1 MDYYVSKKAGSIM
14 FRAPKKAHLVAGDHI
29 PAEAWAGI
37 PESSQQELLNTGM
50 VEGFDDVDSVKL
62 SDAPEENLPRVGSGA
77 NDFMPEAKVQQG
89 KRVDAKLKEL
99 EDAQAKAEAQA
110 KADSEVDLEEGGSA
124 DGVVQVEQPPEE
136 ADEDDED
143 LDVEDSLTD
152 EELEALREMEQEDQE
167 EN

>member
-50 VEGFDDVDSVKL
+50 VEGFTDVDTVVL
-62 SDAPEENLPRVGSGA
+62 ADAPSENLPRVGSG
-77 NDFMPEAKVQQG
+77 NKDFMPEAKVQQG
-89 KRVDAKLKEL
+89 ERVDVKLKEL
-99 EDAQAKAEAQA
+99 EAAQAKAAEQA
-110 KADSEVDLEEGGSA
+110 KDESEVDLEEGGSA
-124 DGVVQVEQPPEE
+124 DGVVQVELP
-136 ADEDDED
+136 ADEDEDED

>member
-14 FRAPKKAHLVAGDHI
+14 FRAPKKAHLCAGDHI
-29 PAEAWAGI
+29 PAEAWAAI
-37 PESSQQELLNTGM
+37 PESSRQELLNTGM

-62 SDAPEENLPRVGSGA
+62 SDAPEENLPRVGSGS

-110 KADSEVDLEEGGSA
+110 KSDSEVDLEEGGSA
-124 DGVVQVEQPPEE
+124 DGVVQVEMPG
-136 ADEDDED
+136 DEDED
-143 LDVEDSLTD
+143 LDVEDSLTE
-152 EELEALREMEQEDQE
+152 EELEALLEMEREDQE
-167 EN
+167 DN